1 METSGYRDRSR
12 RQKPKETNQK
22 EGSAAHFQTVCF
34 GGYDETQTICYLWD
48 TVKSIEAVEA
58 GLEAGRDKELNGLKN
73 LKRQLHGRIRVEMRR
88 YFLRKKRRD
97 MKLAAVVILFVA
109 VTVVFFGCLAG
120 VDRVS
125 GNSMYPYLNNGDW
138 IVYSRLAGEMKR
150 QEVVVFKK
158 NGENLVKRIAGLPGD
173 TVQINA
179 SGSRVS
185 VNGVQVREEYVTLT
199 DSQNEELQNEMGAP
213 LTVMNSQY
221 LVLGD
226 NRAVSLD
233 SRDSNIGTVAEDE
246 VLGRVIL
253 IIRAGS

>member
-1 METSGYRDRSR
+1 MERSGYRDRSR

-22 EGSAAHFQTVCF
+22 EGRAAHFQTVCF
-34 GGYDETQTICYLWD
+34 GGFDETQMICYLWD

-58 GLEAGRDKELNGLKN
+58 GGEKEVNGLKN

-109 VTVVFFGCLAG
+109 VTVVFFGFLAG

-185 VNGVQVREEYVTLT
+185 VNGVQMREEYVTLT

-233 SRDSNIGTVAEDE
+233 SRDSNIGTVAADE